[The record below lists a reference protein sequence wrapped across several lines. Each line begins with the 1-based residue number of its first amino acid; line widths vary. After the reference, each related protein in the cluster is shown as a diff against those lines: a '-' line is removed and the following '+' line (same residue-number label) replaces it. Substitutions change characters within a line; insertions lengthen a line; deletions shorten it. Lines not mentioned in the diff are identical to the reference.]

1 MIKLYDTEIKDVKL
15 IIPKIYNDDRG
26 YFFES
31 FNSLK
36 FDLGRDEILFSQDN
50 ESLSKFGTLRGIHFQ
65 KEPYQQ
71 SKLVRVIKGKIQ
83 DVAVDLRVDSPTYR
97 KYVSVILDD
106 KNKKQ
111 IFIPKGFGHAFL
123 VLSESAIVSYKVD
136 NYYNPDFD
144 SGIRFDDPTLNIP
157 WEINTENIIISDK
170 DKNLPHL

>member
-1 MIKLYDTEIKDVKL
+1 MIKIYDTEISDVKL
-15 IIPKIYNDDRG
+15 ITPEVYKDNRG

-31 FNSLK
+31 FNITDFNIGK
-36 FDLGRDEILFSQDN
+36 KNILFVQDN
-50 ESLSKFGTLRGIHFQ
+50 ESLSIFGTLRGIHFQ

-83 DVAVDLRVDSPTYR
+83 DIAVDLRPASPTYK

-123 VLSESAIVSYKVD
+123 VLSETAIVSYKVD
-136 NYYNPDFD
+136 NYYSPDFD

-157 WEINTENIIISDK
+157 WEINTENIIISNK
-170 DKNLPHL
+170 DKNLPYL

>member
-1 MIKLYDTEIKDVKL
+1 MIKIHNTDIEDVKL
-15 IIPKIYNDDRG
+15 ISPNVYNDERG

-31 FNSLK
+31 FNSSK
-36 FDLGRDEILFSQDN
+36 FNLGKDNILFSQDN

-65 KEPYQQ
+65 KKPYQQ

-83 DVAVDLRVDSPTYR
+83 DIAVDLRLDSPTYK

-106 KNKKQ
+106 KDKKQ

-136 NYYNPDFD
+136 NLYNPDFD
-144 SGIRFDDPTLNIP
+144 SGIKFDDPALNIS
-157 WEINTENIIISDK
+157 WELDIKKIIISNK
-170 DKNLPHL
+170 DKNLPYL